1 MKNGG
6 GPACLRLRVALSEA
20 ALAAV
25 DPRFLVNAA
34 KLDRLERLV
43 EQWWPEAIAPAELGT
58 ADLWRQC
65 HAAHDALL
73 AELGIGAAE
82 LGF

>member
-1 MKNGG
+1 M
-6 GPACLRLRVALSEA
+6 PLTDE

-25 DPRFLVNAA
+25 DPRFRVDER

-43 EQWWPEAIAPAELGT
+43 ESYWPEAIAPADLADPELW
-58 ADLWRQC
+58 AQC
-65 HAAHDALL
+65 ANAHAALL
-73 AELGIGAAE
+73 AGLSIKPDE